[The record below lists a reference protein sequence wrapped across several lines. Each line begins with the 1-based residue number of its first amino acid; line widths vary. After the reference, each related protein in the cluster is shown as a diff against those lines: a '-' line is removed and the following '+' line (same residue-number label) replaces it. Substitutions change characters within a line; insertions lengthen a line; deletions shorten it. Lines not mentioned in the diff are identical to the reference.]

1 MRNKENTF
9 NKDTLNKLL
18 LGVLSVMP
26 TVALINSSNIMF
38 SKMVLIIELLLLLA
52 MTVINHKA
60 ITKKELIILMLN
72 LFSLVMTLSSHSAFG
87 SAVMFINALLC
98 FKIFNNIVVERRTFI
113 SIHIINGVLISL
125 YVFLIKRPLYTGN
138 TIADAFNNRINTNMI
153 SILYLCAFL
162 HLACVILS
170 VIDKKGACWIL
181 LMIPSFIY
189 GENIW
194 FYESRSAMISMI
206 AFVILV
212 IVASKK
218 KLPYIKYKKI
228 CTITLVA
235 SLAFPFIYLAI
246 FKMIGISEL
255 FGKGIGSRSVVWR
268 NCIDLIK
275 QYPIWG
281 NGNDMLVVM
290 NVNGKLSYSMH
301 NTLLSLWKV
310 LGIIPTVTFIIFCVQ
325 HDNQEYD
332 DKRNIIAQ
340 ITFISTLPVCF
351 FESFLTEELL
361 YMAFL
366 PFLITNVKEIVDESR

>member
-170 VIDKKGACWIL
+170 VIDKKRVCWIL

>member
-1 MRNKENTF
+1 MRNKKSTF

-38 SKMVLIIELLLLLA
+38 SKTVLIIELLLLLA

-60 ITKKELIILMLN
+60 ITKRELIMLMLN

-125 YVFLIKRPLYTGN
+125 YVFLIERPLYTGN

-170 VIDKKGACWIL
+170 VIDKKRVRWIL
-181 LMIPSFIY
+181 LMILGFIY
-189 GENIW
+189 GDNIW
-194 FYESRSAMISMI
+194 FYEARSAMISMM

-255 FGKGIGSRSVVWR
+255 FGKGIGTRAVVWK

-290 NVNGKLSYSMH
+290 NANGKLSYSMH

-310 LGIIPTVTFIIFCVQ
+310 LGIIPTVTFIISCIQ
-325 HDNQEYD
+325 HDNNEYD
-332 DKRNIIAQ
+332 EKRNIIAQ

-351 FESFLTEELL
+351 FESFYTEELL

-366 PFLITNVKEIVDESR
+366 PFLITNVKEKADESR